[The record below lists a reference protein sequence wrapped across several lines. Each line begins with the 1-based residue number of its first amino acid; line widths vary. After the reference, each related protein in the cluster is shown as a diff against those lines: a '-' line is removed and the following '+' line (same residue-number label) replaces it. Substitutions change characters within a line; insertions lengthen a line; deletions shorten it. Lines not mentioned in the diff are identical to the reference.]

1 MERFEKDFR
10 QWYFKKHCKSNIK
23 YEDLMPHHIED
34 VFGWFDGLCMS
45 FKWGVYIDFFIEKD
59 LMVEVPFYWGA
70 NYWKIEISERE
81 IEEGEDYFIAKLI
94 YEEED
99 FESLN
104 EAREAALE
112 KAIEIYNQNT

>member
-1 MERFEKDFR
+1 MERFEKDF
-10 QWYFKKHCKSNIK
+10 K
-23 YEDLMPHHIED
+23 E
-34 VFGWFDGLCMS
+34 WFYRAVPTVGYDIFIHRTTPFSMQ
-45 FKWGVYIDFFIEKD
+45 WGVYIDFFVKKD
-59 LMVEVPFYWGA
+59 LMIEVPFYWGA